1 MGEFVGREPNPVILN
16 VVSDITNIRVEF
28 FLTENDYLSLARE
41 ILKNSEAIQER
52 DEDEVLFLSD
62 LFLEMELCM
71 MRLEKLILLIE
82 K

>member
-1 MGEFVGREPNPVILN
+1 VGEFVGREPNPVILN